1 MGRRSYGQHCPL
13 AYALDV
19 LGERWT
25 LLVTRELMFGEKRY
39 TDLLDGL
46 PGIGPHV
53 LAARLKHLQANGL
66 VQKRKLP
73 PPAASTVY
81 ELTELGREL
90 EDTLVGLARFGLNFV
105 EPNGEPGTRRLAGF
119 VAATVP
125 TEPREAARGVK
136 ETYEFR
142 IDEDTFHVRVNDGDV
157 SIREG
162 PVADPDLVVE
172 SDLMTLSAIGKGE
185 LKADDAV
192 ARGKASVEGDPA
204 VVQRCAEILVPTA
217 GVHRA

>member
-46 PGIGPHV
+46 PGIGPQV